1 MTAMLSPVEGCPDRF
16 VFWCP
21 GCGCGHQIDERW
33 TVTGTPEKP
42 TVRASVL
49 FRGPKDGD
57 GANKAI
63 RCHLFITDGEIRFL
77 GDCEHELAGKTV
89 PMSWPTHWSD

>member
-1 MTAMLSPVEGCPDRF
+1 MIGSELLVPLDGRDGAY

-21 GCGCGHQIDERW
+21 GCICGHQIDSRW

-49 FRGPKDGD
+49 HHGPKGGD
-57 GANKAI
+57 GMNKAI
-63 RCHLFITDGEIRFL
+63 RCHLFITDGQIKFL
-77 GDCEHELAGKTV
+77 SDCGHALAGKKV
-89 PMSWPTHWSD
+89 PMEPLP